1 MGIHLQNK
9 GLYNSPWLVA
19 LAFILLVGP
28 FALDFHMHYPDEMYY
43 SDAAVR
49 MTQNQDYLT
58 TFLGNGELR
67 FKKPI
72 LTYWA
77 VLAGF
82 EIFGISAFS
91 SRILFLLAGAG
102 TIMLVYQIGKIT
114 FSNQKV
120 SYLACLITA
129 SHPVLIFSSTRS
141 IPDILLA
148 FFLTLSALGFAG
160 MLKYGDQAPKKF
172 LWMIYV
178 GLGLAFEVKGLP
190 AAAFGGIGLMYLLL
204 NPWNRTSLLKLLYFP
219 AILAGL
225 AIAVFWFLSMYI
237 KFGTT
242 YLDSFFGDQVGA
254 RLAMQMGTVAKNL
267 LLATVLMGLLYFP
280 WVFLGLKNFKSN
292 MLSVFEENRAFFG
305 WLILWVISVILMSG
319 MVTKFYERYL
329 LPVVPLASLG
339 LACLLTKSPH
349 FSGDKAFKISFY
361 GFIILNLVLLLAGL
375 FINLSMDAGWEI
387 YLGLILGIG
396 ALLILSNCK
405 KPSPLHLAILILFVF
420 YNGSFITYQIS
431 LPHQGD
437 QVEQFVSKK
446 EISPG
451 SSIAFIGHLHTGSKI
466 RIGLGKDYFMTDLP
480 KDNFMDTLD
489 QFDYVIFEEDLMEQM
504 EANHYHVETACL
516 NWDPNMVGDMLNSIL
531 NRNYPEILN
540 QQGKRYFWGEKD

>member
-1 MGIHLQNK
+1 MCIHFQSK
-9 GLYNSPWLVA
+9 GYYKSPWLIA
-19 LAFILLVGP
+19 LAFVLLVGP

-43 SDAAVR
+43 SDAAIK
-49 MTQNQDYLT
+49 MTQNHDYLT
-58 TFLGNGELR
+58 SYLGNGELR

-102 TIMLVYQIGKIT
+102 TILLVYQIGKVT
-114 FSNQKV
+114 FSDPKV

-129 SHPVLIFSSTRS
+129 THPVLIFSSTRS

-148 FFLTLSALGFAG
+148 LFITLSALGFAG
-160 MLKYGDQAPKKF
+160 MLKYGDQAPKRF

-190 AAAFGGIGLMYLLL
+190 AAAFGGIGLLYLLL
-204 NPWNRTSLLKLLYFP
+204 NPWNRTSLLTLLYLP
-219 AILAGL
+219 AILVGL
-225 AIAVFWFLSMYI
+225 IIGVFWFLSMYI
-237 KFGTT
+237 KFGST

-254 RLAMQMGTVAKNL
+254 RVAMQMGTVAKNL
-267 LLATVLMGLLYFP
+267 LFATVLMGLLYFP

-292 MLSVFEENRAFFG
+292 VLSVFEENRTFFG
-305 WLILWVISVILMSG
+305 WVILWVISIILMSG

-339 LACLLTKSPH
+339 LACLLSKTTNLTS
-349 FSGDKAFKISFY
+349 DKAFKITFY
-361 GFIILNLVLLLAGL
+361 GFLILNLVLLLAGL
-375 FINLSMDAGWEI
+375 FVNLGMGAGWEI
-387 YLGLILGIG
+387 YTGLILGII
-396 ALLILSNCK
+396 ALVILFNNK
-405 KPSPLHLAILILFVF
+405 NPSPLHLAILILFVF

-437 QVEQFVSKK
+437 QVAHFVNKK
-446 EISPG
+446 EIPPG
-451 SSIAFIGHLHTGSKI
+451 STIAFVGHLHTGSKI
-466 RIGLGKDYFMTDLP
+466 RIGLGKDYFMTDLA
-480 KDNFMDTLD
+480 KDNFLDTLD
-489 QFDYVIFEEDLMEQM
+489 RYDYVIFEEDIKEQL
-504 EANHYHVETACL
+504 EANQYQVETASL
-516 NWDPNMVGDMLNSIL
+516 NWDSKMLGDMLRGIL
-531 NRNYPEILN
+531 ERNFSQVLYQN
-540 QQGKRYFWGEKD
+540 GKRYYWGEKD